1 MTASGVLLPP
11 DVSGTSL
18 RPEEQDGRLWTNI
31 RASLI
36 YLEYPD
42 ARFRTAFSD
51 GLSLTRRRF
60 ALAPR

>member
-51 GLSLTRRRF
+51 GLSSEQVKMVV
-60 ALAPR
+60 A